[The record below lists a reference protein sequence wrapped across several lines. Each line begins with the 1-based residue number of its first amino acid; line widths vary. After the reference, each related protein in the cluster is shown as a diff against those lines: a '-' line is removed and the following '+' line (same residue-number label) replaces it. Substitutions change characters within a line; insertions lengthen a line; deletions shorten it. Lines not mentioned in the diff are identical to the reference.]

1 LIDLKRALLLLPEMI
16 PTKGKTSQATIW
28 LRRPKMKRLAL
39 ALVAAGVLAA
49 PAAAANCA
57 KDYKDFWDRFAAGSA
72 KQLSPEQLASANR
85 IALRGYDACMAG
97 DERFTPEDFWK
108 KMDQSL
114 PAMNP
119 EDFWKD
125 MEKRL
130 PAKKQ

>member
-1 LIDLKRALLLLPEMI
+1 
-16 PTKGKTSQATIW
+16 
-28 LRRPKMKRLAL
+28 MKRLAL
-39 ALVAAGVLAA
+39 ALVAAGILAA
-49 PAAAANCA
+49 PAAAASCG

-72 KQLSPEQLASANR
+72 KNLSAEKLASANR

-108 KMDQSL
+108 KMDQNL